1 MNSTITSEPFDAEM
15 RAHLAAQAAAAGDW
29 DPAWPL
35 SRQRAAWEAQCRA
48 ARARRPDR
56 LMVEDLDVAGL
67 HLRIF
72 RPPGEDPK
80 PGVLYAH
87 GGGWT
92 MGSCETHDDLCAE
105 LADQADVVVVCFDYR
120 LAPEHPHPAQV
131 EDALAVLDWMRSSG
145 RAIGIDPTHIVAA
158 GDSAGGQVAA
168 GVALALTRDGGRPL
182 RGLLLINPA
191 LGADSLTDSYL
202 AHAEAPGLSREEMIH
217 SLGALLGPPGGPNWT
232 DPTAVP
238 NSASSVAGLPPCF
251 ITVAAHDPLHDDGVI
266 FASKLAG
273 SGVPVALRREP
284 ALAHSYWRARHASAA
299 AMAGFTAIA
308 TALRHLAHEGG
319 LPPAAG

>member
-1 MNSTITSEPFDAEM
+1 MTTEPFDAQC
-15 RAHLAAQAAAAGDW
+15 RSHLAAEARDADPF

-35 SRQRAAWEAQCRA
+35 ARQRQAWEDHCRRV
-48 ARARRPDR
+48 RARRPDR
-56 LMVEDLDVAGL
+56 LMVEDLEVGAI
-67 HLRIF
+67 HVRIY

-105 LADQADVVVVCFDYR
+105 LAEQADVVVVCFDYR

-131 EDALAVLDWMRSSG
+131 EDGLAVLDWMKSSG

-168 GVALALTRDGGRPL
+168 GVALSLKRDGGRTL

-191 LGADSLTDSYL
+191 IGGDTETDSYRT
-202 AHAEAPGLSREEMIH
+202 HATSPALSREEMIDC
-217 SLGALLGPPGGPNWT
+217 LVALLGPRGSESWS
-232 DPTAVP
+232 DPTGVP
-238 NSASSVAGLPPCF
+238 NAATDVADLPPTF
-251 ITVAAHDPLHDDGVI
+251 ITVAAHDPLHDDGAI
-266 FASKLAG
+266 FAAKLAAA
-273 SGVPVALRREP
+273 GVPVALREEP
-284 ALAHSYWRARHASAA
+284 ALAHSYWRSRHHSRA
-299 AMAGFTAIA
+299 AMAGFEAIA
-308 TALRHLAHEGG
+308 DALRHLAHEGA
-319 LPPAAG
+319 LPPQS

>member
-1 MNSTITSEPFDAEM
+1 MTSQPFDVEC
-15 RAHLAAQAAAAGDW
+15 RAHLAAQAKEAGPW

-35 SRQRAAWEAQCRA
+35 DRQRAAWEAQCRK

-56 LMVEDLDVAGL
+56 LMVEDMAVDGIP
-67 HLRIF
+67 LRIY

-131 EDALAVLDWMRSSG
+131 EDALTVLDWMRSSG
-145 RAIGIDPTHIVAA
+145 RAVGIDPTHIIAA

-168 GVALALTRDGGRPL
+168 GVALALRRNGGRSL
-182 RGLLLINPA
+182 RGLVLINPA
-191 LGADSLTDSYL
+191 LGGDTETESYL
-202 AHAEAPGLSREEMIH
+202 AHASSPALGREEMVDC
-217 SLGALLGPPGGPNWT
+217 LTALLGPKGSASWS
-232 DPTAVP
+232 DPTGVP
-238 NSASSVAGLPPCF
+238 NSAQDVSGLPPSF
-251 ITVAAHDPLHDDGVI
+251 ITVAAHDPLHDDGVV
-266 FASKLAG
+266 FAAKLEAA
-273 SGVPVALRREP
+273 GVPVALREEP
-284 ALAHSYWRARHASAA
+284 TLAHSYWRSRHHSKA
-299 AMAGFTAIA
+299 AMAGFRAIA
-308 TALRHLAHEGG
+308 DAVRHLAHEGA
-319 LPPAAG
+319 LQP

>member
-1 MNSTITSEPFDAEM
+1 MTSQPFDAEC
-15 RAHLAAQAAAAGDW
+15 RAHLEAQAKDAGPW

-35 SRQRAAWEAQCRA
+35 ARQRETWEAQCRK
-48 ARARRPDR
+48 ARARRPER
-56 LMVEDLDVAGL
+56 LMVEDMEIDGI
-67 HLRIF
+67 HLRIY

-131 EDALAVLDWMRSSG
+131 EDALSVLDWMRSSG
-145 RAIGIDPTHIVAA
+145 RAIGIDPTHVIAA

-168 GVALALTRDGGRPL
+168 GVALAIKRDGGRAL
-182 RGLLLINPA
+182 RGLVLINPA
-191 LGADSLTDSYL
+191 IGGDIDTPSYL
-202 AHAEAPGLSREEMIH
+202 AHANSPALGREEMIE
-217 SLGALLGPPGGPNWT
+217 SLVALLGPQGSASWS
-232 DPTAVP
+232 DPTGVP
-238 NSASSVAGLPPCF
+238 NAAPDVAGLPPTF

-266 FASKLAG
+266 FAQKLRAA
-273 SGVPVALRREP
+273 GVPVALREEP
-284 ALAHSYWRARHASAA
+284 ALAHSYWRSRHHSTA
-299 AMAGFTAIA
+299 AMAGFGVIVAA
-308 TALRHLAHEGG
+308 VRHLAHEGA
-319 LPPAAG
+319 LQPY

>member
-1 MNSTITSEPFDAEM
+1 MTIAPFDPET
-15 RAHLAAQAAAAGDW
+15 RAHFARQAQDAGPW

-35 SRQRAAWEAQCRA
+35 ARQREAWEAQCRKDS
-48 ARARRPDR
+48 ARRPDR
-56 LMVEDLDVAGL
+56 LMVEDLDVGSI
-67 HLRIF
+67 HVRIY

-105 LADQADVVVVCFDYR
+105 LADQADVVVVCFDFR
-120 LAPEHPHPAQV
+120 LAPEHRHPAQV
-131 EDALAVLDWMRSSG
+131 EDALTVLDWMRSSG

-168 GVALALTRDGGRPL
+168 GVALALKRDGGRPL

-191 LGADSLTDSYL
+191 LGGDTETPSYL
-202 AHAEAPGLSREEMIH
+202 AQANSPALSREEMIEC
-217 SLGALLGPPGGPNWT
+217 LAALLGPPGSPGWS
-232 DPTAVP
+232 DPTGVP
-238 NSASSVAGLPPCF
+238 NAAADVTGLPPSF

-266 FASKLAG
+266 FAEKLKAA
-273 SGVPVALRREP
+273 GVPVALREEP
-284 ALAHSYWRARHASAA
+284 ALAHSYWRSRHHSRA

-308 TALRHLAHEGG
+308 QALRHLAHEGAVQ
-319 LPPAAG
+319 PY